1 MILVLTTDTIHES
14 IPVMNKKS
22 TSLKQEVYKPKD
34 VQIGRKFGGGV
45 LKEYVIRE
53 IPSKKV
59 IHYSVAY
66 INAAIYSGDNGR
78 VLGYDNSH
86 GYSHKHY
93 FGKITPDKFT
103 SYEDLYDKFEMEWQ
117 KIAIDFV
124 NGDLT

>member
-1 MILVLTTDTIHES
+1 MS
-14 IPVMNKKS
+14 KKS
-22 TSLKQEVYKPKD
+22 TSQKQEIYKPKD

-59 IHYSVAY
+59 VHYSVAY
-66 INAAIYSGDNGR
+66 INSAIYSGDNGR

-93 FGKITPDKFT
+93 FGQITPEEFI
-103 SYEDLYDKFEMEWQ
+103 SYENLYDKFEMEWQ

-124 NGDLT
+124 NGDL